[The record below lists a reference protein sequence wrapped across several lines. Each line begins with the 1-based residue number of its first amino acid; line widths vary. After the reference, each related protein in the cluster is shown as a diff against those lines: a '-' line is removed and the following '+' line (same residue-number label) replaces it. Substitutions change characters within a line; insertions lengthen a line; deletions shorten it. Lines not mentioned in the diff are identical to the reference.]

1 MAAIPIYYKKVSEKY
16 PLGLE
21 YSATDIPDGDSI
33 SAVEVTITPSG
44 QLATEGTP
52 NFSGRNCSI
61 WVKNGVIG
69 KRYHLTFKVTTSLGY
84 IYINS
89 ILVEVKEDK

>member
-21 YSATDIPDGDSI
+21 YSVIDIPDGDSI

-44 QLATEGTP
+44 QLETEGSP
-52 NFSGRNCSI
+52 NFSDRQCSV
-61 WVKNGVIG
+61 WVKNGAVG
-69 KRYHLTFKVTTSLGY
+69 KRYHLTFEVTTSLGY
-84 IYINS
+84 IYVDS